1 MAAAEWVGETWRT
14 YVGNATSVRDF
25 RVQMRGSK
33 TVLAWSLYLI
43 VLLLTGYYAYDA
55 IAMQGSFG
63 SAASIQYRL
72 VGFYGTVMRVVAGAI
87 VLIAP
92 GLTAA
97 SIVGER
103 QRRSFDLVFSAPV
116 SPKYYLVGK
125 MLGSY
130 RYVLMLLVLSMPV
143 VALTAL
149 LGGATWSD
157 ILVSYLLT
165 SCAGLILTSIALAVS
180 SVQERVQSAI
190 ATTYLLAV
198 VYMIFTAYGA
208 VFVAFGRGG
217 GASVSEAPFTAT
229 LNPFLVPETYG
240 TYTMLGGTQ
249 VPNWILTLL
258 FTLAVCK
265 FLVLGA
271 GSALSSYGSAE
282 TKSFRMQGLIYLVG
296 LVVLFGLVPLPMGG
310 TRMFAFVTFGIG
322 LLVLVIPWI
331 AAFGDIGR
339 RIWQFDGTWNIRRM
353 FVGTPSGALP
363 YLMAMFVAV
372 GLAAFAVC
380 MRQGFL
386 IEEGVPYMFH
396 GMGVLAFFA
405 GVTRWVCSRMG
416 LAKGRSLAQVITF
429 GGILVVPL
437 IVTTSV
443 SLDSTSKGIPVNA
456 NGKWLFWPL
465 WPLCAD
471 LGTRALYTYGIS
483 GLVAGV
489 LLWWT
494 ADIRANSDG
503 VRGEVANA

>member
-1 MAAAEWVGETWRT
+1 
-14 YVGNATSVRDF
+14 
-25 RVQMRGSK
+25 
-33 TVLAWSLYLI
+33 
-43 VLLLTGYYAYDA
+43 
-55 IAMQGSFG
+55 MQGTYD

-190 ATTYLLAV
+190 ATTYLLAI
-198 VYMIFTAYGA
+198 VYTFFTAYA
-208 VFVAFGRGG
+208 AAFFAFGRGSG
-217 GASVSEAPFTAT
+217 GAVSEAPFTVT
-229 LNPFLVPETYG
+229 LNPFMIPETYG
-240 TYTMLGGTQ
+240 TFTMLVDTR

-258 FTLAVCK
+258 FTLAVCR

-271 GSALSSYGSAE
+271 GSALSSCGSAE
-282 TKSFRMQGLIYLVG
+282 TKSFRIQGLIYMAG
-296 LVVLFGLVPLPMGG
+296 VVALFGLVPLPIGG
-310 TRMFAFVTFGIG
+310 TRALAFITYGIG
-322 LLVLVIPWI
+322 FLVLVTPWI
-331 AAFGDIGR
+331 TAFGDIGR
-339 RIWQFDGTWNIRRM
+339 RIWQFDGTWNLRRM
-353 FVGTPSGALP
+353 LVGTPSGALP
-363 YLMAMFVAV
+363 YLVAMLLTIF
-372 GLAAFAVC
+372 LAAYAVSL
-380 MRQGFL
+380 RQGYL
-386 IEEGVPYMFH
+386 MIEEGIPYLVH
-396 GMGVLAFFA
+396 GVGVIAFFA
-405 GVTRWVCSRMG
+405 GLTRWICSRMG
-416 LAKGRSLAQVITF
+416 LARGRSLAQVLTLGWI
-429 GGILVVPL
+429 VVAPI
-437 IVTTSV
+437 IVMTSV
-443 SLDSTSKGIPVNA
+443 SMDTTTKGIPGNA
-456 NGKWLFWPL
+456 NAKWLFWPL
-465 WPLCAD
+465 WPLYAD
-471 LGTRALYTYGIS
+471 LGTRSLYYYGIT

-489 LLWWT
+489 LLWWM
-494 ADIRANSDG
+494 ADVRANSSVRPVG
-503 VRGEVANA
+503 VAIA